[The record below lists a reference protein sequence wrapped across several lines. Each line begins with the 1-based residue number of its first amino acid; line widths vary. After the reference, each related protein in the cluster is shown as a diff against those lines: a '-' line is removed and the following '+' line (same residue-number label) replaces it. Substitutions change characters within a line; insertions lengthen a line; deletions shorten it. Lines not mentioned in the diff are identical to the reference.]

1 MPTTKES
8 LSDTFSDEIHNLG
21 NKAAEAGRP
30 VWRELA
36 DLARSW
42 NSPLEMATKLKSLM
56 AERPWVALG
65 AAVVIGAMLRGRFSR
80 PRYARY
86 GRYAR

>member
-8 LSDTFSDEIHNLG
+8 ASDSFSDELHEVRSDVTDAL
-21 NKAAEAGRP
+21 RP

-42 NSPLEMATKLKSLM
+42 NSPLDLASKLKALM
-56 AERPWVALG
+56 AERPLVALG
-65 AAVVIGAMLRGRFSR
+65 AAVAIGALLRGRFMRSR
-80 PRYARY
+80 RYR
-86 GRYAR
+86 